1 MFAEAVRGVDYGTM
15 MEPNFSNHAS
25 AHKECTVNMLME
37 IAMMM
42 VMMMVNGIITMNI
55 IRKQGEFELS
65 GNRVGR
71 KGGLRRMFGSHHK
84 SSDEGNRGGDFKFN
98 MKPIFERHHIN

>member
-42 VMMMVNGIITMNI
+42 VMVMVMTMVMEIATMMTMVMVNVSITMNMT
-55 IRKQGEFELS
+55 RKQGEFELS

-71 KGGLRRMFGSHHK
+71 EGGLRRMFGSHHK
-84 SSDEGNRGGDFKFN
+84 SSDEGN
-98 MKPIFERHHIN
+98 

>member
-37 IAMMM
+37 IAM
-42 VMMMVNGIITMNI
+42 ID
-55 IRKQGEFELS
+55 KYLFELWAYK
-65 GNRVGR
+65 GNAESR
-71 KGGLRRMFGSHHK
+71 K
-84 SSDEGNRGGDFKFN
+84 
-98 MKPIFERHHIN
+98 II

>member
-42 VMMMVNGIITMNI
+42 VMMMVMGIAMMMMMMVNGIITMNM
-55 IRKQGEFELS
+55 IRKQGEFEFELS

-71 KGGLRRMFGSHHK
+71 EGRLRRMFGSHHK
-84 SSDEGNRGGDFKFN
+84 SSDEGN
-98 MKPIFERHHIN
+98 

>member
-37 IAMMM
+37 IAMMNNSLMM
-42 VMMMVNGIITMNI
+42 VMVMVMVI
-55 IRKQGEFELS
+55 
-65 GNRVGR
+65 
-71 KGGLRRMFGSHHK
+71 
-84 SSDEGNRGGDFKFN
+84 
-98 MKPIFERHHIN
+98 

>member
-42 VMMMVNGIITMNI
+42 VMMMVMGIAMMMMMVNGIITMNM
-55 IRKQGEFELS
+55 IRKQDKFE
-65 GNRVGR
+65 
-71 KGGLRRMFGSHHK
+71 
-84 SSDEGNRGGDFKFN
+84 
-98 MKPIFERHHIN
+98 